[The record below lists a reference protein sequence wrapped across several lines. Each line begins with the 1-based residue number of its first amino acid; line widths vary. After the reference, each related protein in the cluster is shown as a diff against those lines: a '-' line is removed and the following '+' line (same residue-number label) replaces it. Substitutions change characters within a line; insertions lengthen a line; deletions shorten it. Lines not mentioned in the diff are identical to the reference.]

1 MLFLKMKNCI
11 YEKTKNLRKNIIK
24 YRKKFDKNILFSI
37 GENCLA
43 DNILARNG
51 LKSFSSPYAS
61 ARSNIEYILSFEN
74 EKFNDFLN
82 DNFLSYDKPLQ
93 NNIPINKKYVEV
105 KNNYHNS
112 CSRGF
117 EFTHHNVKDN
127 NSDRNKISK
136 RCNRLL
142 KLRNRNIIMLY
153 HHRYCKNTD
162 LNLLISNLSQLAD
175 IYKNRKNNVNIFLF
189 TQKIVSE
196 INDRHIVSYIQ
207 NDINVYEFY
216 TTKIWGGDDEEIL
229 WARCDDDLLNSM
241 IIDIKSKLI

>member
-1 MLFLKMKNCI
+1 MLFFRMKNYI
-11 YEKTKNLRKNIIK
+11 YERTKKFRKNVIK
-24 YRKKFDKNILFSI
+24 FRKKFDKNVLFSI

-82 DNFLSYDKPLQ
+82 DEFLFYENYSQ
-93 NNIPINKKYVEV
+93 NNAPINKKYVDV

-112 CSRGF
+112 CSKGF

-127 NSDRNKISK
+127 ISDRNKISK

-153 HHRYCKNTD
+153 HHRYCENTD
-162 LNLLISNLSQLAD
+162 LNLLISNLTQLAE

-189 TQKIVSE
+189 TQIIVPE
-196 INDRHIVSYIQ
+196 INDRYIENYIQ
-207 NDINVYEFY
+207 NDINVYKFY
-216 TTKIWGGDDEEIL
+216 TTKIWAGDDEEIL
-229 WARCDDDLLNSM
+229 WAKCDDDLLNSM